1 MRARVI
7 EVTGYVPAIM
17 SMYMTGKNV
26 DEERLNHIRFHVEQ
40 STDRWGRVIN
50 PTKEFND
57 YMDKV
62 MKYGVKHE
70 HETIMDF
77 INIAVFIEGLH
88 RGAQDCFLN

>member
-17 SMYMTGKNV
+17 SLYMTGKNV
-26 DEERLNHIRFHVEQ
+26 DEERLNDIRYHVEQ
-40 STDRWGRVIN
+40 SIDRWGRVVN
-50 PTKEFND
+50 PTNEFNN

-62 MKYGVKHE
+62 IKYGVKYE
-70 HETIMDF
+70 HETILDF
-77 INIAVFIEGLH
+77 IKIVVFMEGIH